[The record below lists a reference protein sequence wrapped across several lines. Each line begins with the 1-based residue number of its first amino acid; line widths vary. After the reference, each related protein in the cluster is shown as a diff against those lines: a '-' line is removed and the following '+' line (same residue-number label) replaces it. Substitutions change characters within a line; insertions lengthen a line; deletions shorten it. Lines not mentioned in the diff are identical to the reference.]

1 MSTSYSPID
10 EPSFTDTAFDA
21 EEMLDGHRSDRHDS
35 TPQPDDAPAASP
47 YDESP
52 YAGNNRQTASATP
65 SRQTTYAPQGN
76 QPGYGS
82 TTGTTVVPEQTAV
95 SRRRPR
101 AGVAKTLQLIRDSR
115 TVMFIGLVF
124 TILAGYMLIVTISY
138 FANIGSDQS
147 AMLNGDFDP
156 TMIRNAGG
164 PAGAWIA
171 HTLLYNWLGIGS
183 FLLIY
188 YLAACGLSM
197 LRVYRP
203 SFWPLTM
210 RCLLTA
216 VALSIVCGLVTYEFA
231 SPVYWGGRHGHLLND
246 RLITLTGI
254 WGALGIS
261 IIMGGLV
268 IILYLTELKRI
279 YGVASQGIRT
289 YNERQ
294 AQRRAERE
302 RIREAEEAE
311 RLAREAAEE
320 AERKA
325 AEAAEAQHR
334 AAVEAETQRQ
344 AAIQPAAAVAVAMQ
358 PAMTKNAVESHAE
371 NHTPDHPGNSSGDII
386 EETDEEIAE
395 IEVTDFEDNGPGSD
409 HLQSAGS
416 REDSLLR
423 PLFAGDDSDIT
434 DSYSRDDSNDIES
447 DDETPAD
454 STETASVQNAE
465 EEEADFNTPLFADS
479 DNDSDDET
487 EQHGNSDPSAQTAL
501 QAPLAPTTVRPATAE
516 EVLAS
521 EPYNPRAE
529 LSLFRFPSVDLLRP
543 AKDNGPSVDI
553 QEMEFNKRRLT
564 ETLRTFGVEISKI
577 EATIGPTVTL
587 YEIIPAEGVR
597 TRSIRSL
604 GDDLQLQL
612 AAEGVRIIAP
622 IPAKGT
628 IGIEVPNKDPQVVS
642 MRSVLDSEVYRN
654 SKMELPM
661 ALGKTISN
669 DIFMADLAKM
679 PHLLVAGATGMGKSV
694 GLNAIITSLLYKKH
708 PSELKFVLIDPKRVE
723 LSLYR
728 ELERHYLASL
738 PGEDAIIT
746 DMSKVVTVLN
756 SLCIEMDN
764 RLSLLEQAGARNI
777 KEYNDKFIARKLNPE
792 KHRFLPYI
800 VLIIDEFAD
809 LIIRQGKEIENP
821 VSRLAAVARAAGIH
835 LIIATQRPTVN
846 VITGGIKLNIP
857 GRIAFRVIQ
866 GNDSRTILDQLGAN
880 QLIGRGDML
889 FSINGKLERV
899 QCAFI
904 DTPEVSAICEN
915 IGSQVGYQ
923 SPYELPEYTPEG
935 EGGNISGAT
944 LGDRDPLFDECARL
958 VVSTDTASTS
968 SLQRRYSI
976 GYNRAGKIMDQ
987 MEAAGIVGPSQGG
1000 KPRQVLVDPV
1010 TLEHILENR

>member
-1 MSTSYSPID
+1 MDTTHFPI
-10 EPSFTDTAFDA
+10 ESLRA
-21 EEMLDGHRSDRHDS
+21 ES
-35 TPQPDDAPAASP
+35 TPFYY
-47 YDESP
+47 YD
-52 YAGNNRQTASATP
+52 
-65 SRQTTYAPQGN
+65 
-76 QPGYGS
+76 
-82 TTGTTVVPEQTAV
+82 
-95 SRRRPR
+95 
-101 AGVAKTLQLIRDSR
+101 L
-115 TVMFIGLVF
+115 
-124 TILAGYMLIVTISY
+124 
-138 FANIGSDQS
+138 
-147 AMLNGDFDP
+147 
-156 TMIRNAGG
+156 
-164 PAGAWIA
+164 
-171 HTLLYNWLGIGS
+171 
-183 FLLIY
+183 
-188 YLAACGLSM
+188 
-197 LRVYRP
+197 
-203 SFWPLTM
+203 
-210 RCLLTA
+210 
-216 VALSIVCGLVTYEFA
+216 
-231 SPVYWGGRHGHLLND
+231 HLLD
-246 RLITLTGI
+246 ATLDKMKESSSFPGFHI
-254 WGALGIS
+254 HYAVKANSNPEI
-261 IIMGGLV
+261 
-268 IILYLTELKRI
+268 LKRI
-279 YGVASQGIRT
+279 AASGIGADT
-289 YNERQ
+289 VSLGE
-294 AQRRAERE
+294 
-302 RIREAEEAE
+302 I
-311 RLAREAAEE
+311 
-320 AERKA
+320 
-325 AEAAEAQHR
+325 R
-334 AAVEAETQRQ
+334 AAI
-344 AAIQPAAAVAVAMQ
+344 AAGFPAAKIVFAGVG
-358 PAMTKNAVESHAE
+358 K
-371 NHTPDHPGNSSGDII
+371 
-386 EETDEEIAE
+386 TDEEIAE

-434 DSYSRDDSNDIES
+434 DSYNRDDSNDIES

-479 DNDSDDET
+479 DNDSNDET

-694 GLNAIITSLLYKKH
+694 GLNTIIASLLYKKH
-708 PSELKFVLIDPKRVE
+708 PAELKFVLIDPKRVE

-728 ELERHYLASL
+728 KLERHYLAAL
-738 PGEDAIIT
+738 PDEEAIIT

-764 RLSLLEQAGARNI
+764 RLKLLEKAGARNI
-777 KEYNDKFIARKLNPE
+777 KEYNEKFIARRLNMN

-800 VLIIDEFAD
+800 VLVIDEFAD
-809 LIIRQGKEIENP
+809 LIIRQGKEIEEP

-835 LIIATQRPTVN
+835 LIIATQRPSAQVL
-846 VITGGIKLNIP
+846 TGGIKTNCP
-857 GRIAFRVIQ
+857 GRMAFKVAGRM
-866 GNDSRTILDQLGAN
+866 DSMIILDQPGAHR
-880 QLIGRGDML
+880 LIGRGDML
-889 FSINGKLERV
+889 FKENDKMERM
-899 QCAFI
+899 QCPFI
-904 DTPEVSAICEN
+904 STPEVKAITESIN
-915 IGSQVGYQ
+915 DQAGFAEPYLLPEVPMAEGDAPIAGPSGERDPKFDEVARFVVGRQVG
-923 SPYELPEYTPEG
+923 
-935 EGGNISGAT
+935 
-944 LGDRDPLFDECARL
+944 
-958 VVSTDTASTS
+958 STS
-968 SLQRRYSI
+968 SIQRQFNL
-976 GYNRAGKIMDQ
+976 GYNRAGRLMDQ
-987 MEAAGIVGPSQGG
+987 LEAAGIVGPVNGS
-1000 KPRQVLVDPV
+1000 KPRTILVDIM
-1010 TLEHILENR
+1010 TLEQMLGQG

>member
-21 EEMLDGHRSDRHDS
+21 EEVLNGRRATHASPVTQTEPAAQQADFAPGRTDFAPGTAAAS
-35 TPQPDDAPAASP
+35 APA
-47 YDESP
+47 Y
-52 YAGNNRQTASATP
+52 TAPA
-65 SRQTTYAPQGN
+65 N
-76 QPGYGS
+76 EH
-82 TTGTTVVPEQTAV
+82 TGTQH
-95 SRRRPR
+95 RRPR
-101 AGVAKTLQLIRDSR
+101 AGIARTLRLIRDSR
-115 TVMFIGLVF
+115 TVMFLGLVF

-147 AMLNGDFDP
+147 AMLNDDFDP

-164 PAGAWIA
+164 PFGAWIA

-188 YLAACGLSM
+188 YLAVCGLSM

-203 SFWPLTM
+203 PFWPLTL

-216 VALSIVCGLVTYEFA
+216 TALSIICGLVTYEFA
-231 SPVYWGGRHGHLLND
+231 SPIYWGGLHGHLLNG

-254 WGALGIS
+254 WGALAVS

-268 IILYLTELKRI
+268 IILYLTEIRRV
-279 YGVASQGIRT
+279 YGVASQGIRA

-294 AQRRAERE
+294 AERRAERN

-311 RLAREAAEE
+311 RAAREAE
-320 AERKA
+320 AEA
-325 AEAAEAQHR
+325 
-334 AAVEAETQRQ
+334 QRQ
-344 AAIQPAAAVAVAMQ
+344 AAAAAEAERRAAELRQQETQAAQAAMTAQKEETSPEFSAAATVPAA
-358 PAMTKNAVESHAE
+358 MTVSINDVPEAE
-371 NHTPDHPGNSSGDII
+371 LD
-386 EETDEEIAE
+386 E
-395 IEVTDFEDNGPGSD
+395 IEVTDYEDKDEENNDTASEATAETTV
-409 HLQSAGS
+409 S
-416 REDSLLR
+416 
-423 PLFAGDDSDIT
+423 PLFAGTEEEEDFNKPLFSDCETDQEDENDTADDA
-434 DSYSRDDSNDIES
+434 ES
-447 DDETPAD
+447 PLFTTPAD
-454 STETASVQNAE
+454 K
-465 EEEADFNTPLFADS
+465 DS
-479 DNDSDDET
+479 LS
-487 EQHGNSDPSAQTAL
+487 S
-501 QAPLAPTTVRPATAE
+501 LAAGESHPDHHPTAE
-516 EVLAS
+516 EVLAA
-521 EPYNPRAE
+521 EPYDPRAE
-529 LSLFRFPSVDLLRP
+529 LSHFRFPTVDLLRP
-543 AKDNGPSVDI
+543 AEDKGPSVDI

-564 ETLRTFGVEISKI
+564 ETLRRFGVEISKI

-612 AAEGVRIIAP
+612 AAEGIRIIAP

-642 MRSVLDSEVYRN
+642 MRSVLDSDIYRN

-669 DIFMADLAKM
+669 EIFMADLAKM

-708 PSELKFVLIDPKRVE
+708 PAELKFVLIDPKRVE

-777 KEYNDKFIARKLNPE
+777 KEYNEKFKARKLNPE

-800 VLIIDEFAD
+800 ILIIDEFAD

-904 DTPEVSAICEN
+904 DTPEVSAICES

-923 SPYELPEYTPEG
+923 TPYELPEYSPESDG
-935 EGGNISGAT
+935 AGIGGAT

-1010 TLEHILENR
+1010 TLEHILDNR

>member
-1 MSTSYSPID
+1 MSSPYSPID
-10 EPSFTDTAFDA
+10 ESSYTDTAFDA
-21 EEMLDGHRSDRHDS
+21 EAMLNGLDSRSHDDDS
-35 TPQPDDAPAASP
+35 RRYSNPEAGIRPEYAGATPNQAATPAGNPAAAASGNAHDIP
-47 YDESP
+47 YEAP
-52 YAGNNRQTASATP
+52 QTA
-65 SRQTTYAPQGN
+65 APQAA
-76 QPGYGS
+76 PK
-82 TTGTTVVPEQTAV
+82 V
-95 SRRRPR
+95 RRTPTSLGR
-101 AGVAKTLQLIRDSR
+101 AFNLIRDSR

-124 TILAGYMLIVTISY
+124 VVLAGYALIVTISY
-138 FANIGSDQS
+138 FAHIGTDQS
-147 AMLNGDFDP
+147 AMLNDDFDP
-156 TMIRNAGG
+156 SMIHNAGG
-164 PAGAWIA
+164 PFGAWMA

-183 FLLIY
+183 FILIY
-188 YLAACGLSM
+188 YLGACGLSM
-197 LRVYRP
+197 LKVYRR
-203 SFWPLTM
+203 SFWSLTM

-216 VALSIVCGLVTYEFA
+216 ISLSIICGLATYELA
-231 SPVYWGGRHGHLLND
+231 SPIYWGGRHGHLLNE
-246 RLITLTGI
+246 RLITFTGI
-254 WGALGIS
+254 WGALGLS

-268 IILYLTELKRI
+268 IVLYLAELKHI
-279 YGVASQGIRT
+279 ISVASEGIGAYRA
-289 YNERQ
+289 RQ
-294 AQRRAERE
+294 AERRAERE
-302 RIREAEEAE
+302 RIREAEAAERRRKEAEEAAAREAEEATRRAEEEKRRAEEEEVRRREEAARKAEAE
-311 RLAREAAEE
+311 RLA
-320 AERKA
+320 
-325 AEAAEAQHR
+325 AEARMNPTAHMAS
-334 AAVEAETQRQ
+334 ATATA
-344 AAIQPAAAVAVAMQ
+344 AAAVAATTANSA
-358 PAMTKNAVESHAE
+358 AMTAPTPQAEAEIPVADYDKPVEIADF
-371 NHTPDHPGNSSGDII
+371 NRGDDS
-386 EETDEEIAE
+386 ETIAE
-395 IEVTDFEDNGPGSD
+395 IPTMV
-409 HLQSAGS
+409 
-416 REDSLLR
+416 
-423 PLFAGDDSDIT
+423 
-434 DSYSRDDSNDIES
+434 
-447 DDETPAD
+447 DDETSDAPAVSD
-454 STETASVQNAE
+454 E
-465 EEEADFNTPLFADS
+465 EDIAPLFADEATDDS
-479 DNDSDDET
+479 EAEAIDPAKLSLFGHSADNDSPE
-487 EQHGNSDPSAQTAL
+487 NVPVAQGTLAQRTA
-501 QAPLAPTTVRPATAE
+501 APTPE
-516 EVLAS
+516 QVLAM
-521 EPYNPRAE
+521 EPYDPRAE
-529 LSLFRFPSVDLLRP
+529 LSNFRFPGVELLRP

-553 QEMEFNKRRLT
+553 QEMEFNKHRLT

-587 YEIIPAEGVR
+587 YEIVPAEGVR
-597 TRSIRSL
+597 TRSIKSL

-642 MRSVLDSEVYRN
+642 MRSVLDSDMYRN

-669 DIFMADLAKM
+669 EIFMADLAKM

-777 KEYNDKFIARKLNPE
+777 KEYNEKFRARKLNPE

-904 DTPEVSAICEN
+904 DTSEVTDICKC
-915 IGSQVGYQ
+915 IGSQVGYPT
-923 SPYELPEYTPEG
+923 PYELPEYSPEG
-935 EGGNISGAT
+935 EPGSIGAAI
-944 LGDRDPLFDECARL
+944 GDRDPLFDECARL

-968 SLQRRYSI
+968 SLQRRYNI
-976 GYNRAGKIMDQ
+976 GYNRAGRIMDQ

-1000 KPRQVLVDPV
+1000 KPRQVLVDAV
-1010 TLEHILENR
+1010 TLEHILDNN